1 MPAGQHPKRLR
12 IVAQN
17 ASRPRVTVH
26 ESQDELARLAAQ
38 AASGDAR
45 AIRTFVM
52 LIGPHLLR
60 VVRRVLGTHHP
71 DVDDVVQEAVFSVMQ
86 TLPKFRAEC
95 TVLHFVCRLAVLSAT
110 GARRRNAALKRPQ
123 VRDEQDVEQL
133 ARTLPNADNAMIA
146 RISAEAVREILAT
159 LPTAQAEALALQA
172 ILGYTLEEIAE
183 ATGVSVE
190 TVHSRLRLAKQG
202 LRKQILN
209 DPRWR
214 EVMVVS
220 P

>member
-1 MPAGQHPKRLR
+1 V
-12 IVAQN
+12 I
-17 ASRPRVTVH
+17 
-26 ESQDELARLAAQ
+26 
-38 AASGDAR
+38 
-45 AIRTFVM
+45 
-52 LIGPHLLR
+52 
-60 VVRRVLGTHHP
+60 
-71 DVDDVVQEAVFSVMQ
+71 DVGV
-86 TLPKFRAEC
+86 P
-95 TVLHFVCRLAVLSAT
+95 
-110 GARRRNAALKRPQ
+110 
-123 VRDEQDVEQL
+123 RDEQDVEQL
-133 ARTLPNADNAMIA
+133 ARTLPTADNAMIA

-159 LPTAQAEALALQA
+159 LPTAQAEALALHA